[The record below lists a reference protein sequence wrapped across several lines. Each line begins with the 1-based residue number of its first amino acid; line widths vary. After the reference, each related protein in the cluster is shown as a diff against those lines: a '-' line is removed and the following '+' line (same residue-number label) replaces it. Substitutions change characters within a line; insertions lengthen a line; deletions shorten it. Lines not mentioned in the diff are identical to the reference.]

1 MALLLPL
8 EDEEFW
14 REALAADAEFRACM
28 EQIVGNLEI
37 AIDVPT
43 LEVSFSLSA
52 SIDLRITDL
61 GVQLQ
66 AIESELPCIDI
77 ILDFLEGETNPDAV
91 AWRETMQIQKDLLV
105 TQQLSIESQ
114 LAVLPEFSASTQL
127 QTDNLITTGNNSS
140 FLGNILDSLSPEE
153 S

>member
-28 EQIVGNLEI
+28 EQIVGNLEVS
-37 AIDVPT
+37 IDVPA

-61 GVQLQ
+61 EAQLQ
-66 AIESELPCIDI
+66 AILDELPCIDI
-77 ILDFLEGETNPDAV
+77 ILDFLEGKTNQDAIV
-91 AWRETMQIQKDLLV
+91 WRETMKIQKELLES
-105 TQQLSIESQ
+105 QQFSLESQ
-114 LAVLPEFSASTQL
+114 LAVLPAFSASTQL

-140 FLGNILDSLSPEE
+140 FLGNILDSLSPENL
-153 S
+153 